1 MSTAAEGGR
10 KKSLAQRARPEELR
24 FRRQRFPVVLA
35 AFGRLLAI
43 MLRLLAVVRR
53 LFAVMLRLFAV
64 VRRLF
69 TVVLTVLRRW
79 LTLVMGALAVMLS
92 PFFRRRRRVICR
104 KSP

>member
-35 AFGRLLAI
+35 AFGRLLA
-43 MLRLLAVVRR
+43 VVRR
-53 LFAVMLRLFAV
+53 LFAVMLWLFAV

-92 PFFRRRRRVICR
+92 PFFRWRRRVICR